1 MRHSFSFANLLLAF
15 EASFCRES
23 ARCRLAS
30 IRQGKRR
37 QAPVI
42 A

>member
-15 EASFCRES
+15 GASFCRES
-23 ARCRLAS
+23 ARCGLTS
-30 IRQGKRR
+30 IYMGKRR
-37 QAPVI
+37 QAAII